1 MEPSASANRSISF
14 GSFRLFPA
22 QRLLLDSGN
31 PLRLGSRA
39 LDILIALVESA
50 GELVGKTE
58 LMARVWPDTIVVED
72 NLTVHVAALRR
83 ALSDGIGGN
92 RYLITIPGRGYCF
105 VAPVTE
111 EDVEQWPSPPA
122 SARYAH
128 NLPGFLTR
136 LIGRRGTMSRLI
148 EQSPAQRLLTIAGPG
163 GIGKTSVALAVAEEL
178 VPKFEHGVWM
188 VDLAPVRDPR
198 YVPSALSAAL
208 GLQGPSGDPMPGLLG
223 VLNDKNMLLLIDN
236 CEHLIEAAADLAVSV
251 LRHAPGVRILAT
263 SREPLRVE
271 GEQVHRLSGLES
283 PPPSALLT
291 AAEALAFP
299 AVQLFVERGAA
310 SMGEFELD
318 DADAP
323 LVAEICRKLD
333 GVPLAIEFAASRIDA
348 LGVRGIAARLE
359 EGLSALTGG
368 RRAALPRQHTM
379 RATLDWS
386 YGLLSEREQAVL
398 RRLSIFAGSF
408 TLRAAA
414 AVAAD
419 AVLPEGEIVDQVLE
433 LVAKSLIMADVRGAD
448 PRLRLL
454 ETTRAYARM
463 KLAESGEA
471 DAVGRRHAEYY
482 RSVPETAGFDQL
494 KLPAEPTALPS
505 SDMPRSST
513 RPPRSRS
520 RNQLLAPALNNSGEG
535 LAPAIA
541 EGKAIFVRT
550 YRVGRV

>member
-1 MEPSASANRSISF
+1 MEPSASANRSMSF

-39 LDILIALVESA
+39 LDILIALVERA

-58 LMARVWPDTIVVED
+58 LMARVWPDTVVVED

-83 ALSDGIGGN
+83 ALGDGIGGN

-105 VAPVTE
+105 VAPVTQ
-111 EDVEQWPSPPA
+111 EDVAPWPLQPA
-122 SARYAH
+122 GGRYAR
-128 NLPGFLTR
+128 NLPGVLMR
-136 LIGRRGTMSRLI
+136 LIGRRGTTSRLI
-148 EQSPAQRLLTIAGPG
+148 EQSAAQRLLTIVGPG
-163 GIGKTSVALAVAEEL
+163 GIGKTSVALAVAGEL
-178 VPKFEHGVWM
+178 APKFEHGVRM
-188 VDLAPVRDPR
+188 VDLAPLRDPR
-198 YVPSALSAAL
+198 LVPSALSAAL
-208 GLQGPSGDPMPGLLG
+208 GLQSPSGDPVPGLLA

-236 CEHLIEAAADLAVSV
+236 CEHLIEAAAGLAVSV

-263 SREPLRVE
+263 SRQPLRVE
-271 GEQVHRLSGLES
+271 GEHVHRLSGLES

-291 AAEALAFP
+291 AAEALAFA
-299 AVQLFVERGAA
+299 AVQLFVERAAA
-310 SMGEFELD
+310 SLGEFGLD

-368 RRAALPRQHTM
+368 RRAGLPRQHTM

-386 YGLLSEREQAVL
+386 YGLLSEREQAAL

-448 PRLRLL
+448 PHLRLF
-454 ETTRAYARM
+454 EATRAFARM

-471 DAVGRRHAEYY
+471 DAVGRRHAGYH
-482 RSVPETAGFDQL
+482 RSLLETAGLDQL
-494 KLPAEPTALPS
+494 KLPAALTAPPS
-505 SDMPRSST
+505 SDMPRSSA
-513 RPPRSRS
+513 RPPRPRS
-520 RNQLLAPALNNSGEG
+520 RTQHLAPALDKSGEG
-535 LAPAIA
+535 LVPAIA
-541 EGKAIFVRT
+541 DGKAIFLRT
-550 YRVGRV
+550 YRVGRA

>member
-1 MEPSASANRSISF
+1 MEPGTSANRSISF

-39 LDILIALVESA
+39 LDILIALVERA

-111 EDVEQWPSPPA
+111 EDVEHWPLQPA

-136 LIGRRGTMSRLI
+136 LIGRRGTTSRLI
-148 EQSPAQRLLTIAGPG
+148 EQSPAQRLLTIVGPG

-188 VDLAPVRDPR
+188 VDLAPLRDPR
-198 YVPSALSAAL
+198 LVPSALSAAL
-208 GLQGPSGDPMPGLLG
+208 GLQNPSGDPVPGLLA

-299 AVQLFVERGAA
+299 AVQLFVERAAA
-310 SMGEFELD
+310 SMGEFGLD

-368 RRAALPRQHTM
+368 RRTALPRQRTM

-448 PRLRLL
+448 PHLRLL

-471 DAVGRRHAEYY
+471 DAVGRYHAEYY
-482 RSVPETAGFDQL
+482 RSLPETAGLDQL
-494 KLPAEPTALPS
+494 KLPAEATAPPS

-520 RNQLLAPALNNSGEG
+520 RTQLLAPALNNSGEG

>member
-1 MEPSASANRSISF
+1 MEPSACANRSISF

-39 LDILIALVESA
+39 LDILIALVERA

-105 VAPVTE
+105 VAPVTVE
-111 EDVEQWPSPPA
+111 GVEQWPLQPA
-122 SARYAH
+122 GGRYAH
-128 NLPGFLTR
+128 NLPGFLMR
-136 LIGRRGTMSRLI
+136 LIGRRGTTGRLI
-148 EQSPAQRLLTIAGPG
+148 EQSPAQRLITIVGPG

-188 VDLAPVRDPR
+188 VDLAPLRDPR
-198 YVPSALSAAL
+198 LVPSALSAGL
-208 GLQGPSGDPMPGLLG
+208 GLQSPSGDPVPGLLA

-251 LRHAPGVRILAT
+251 LRHAPGLRILAT
-263 SREPLRVE
+263 SRQPLRVE

-299 AVQLFVERGAA
+299 AVQLFVERAAA
-310 SMGEFELD
+310 SMGEFGLD

-359 EGLSALTGG
+359 DGLSALTGG

-398 RRLSIFAGSF
+398 RRLSTFAGSF

-448 PRLRLL
+448 PHLRLL

-471 DAVGRRHAEYY
+471 DAVRRRHAGYY
-482 RSVPETAGFDQL
+482 RSLPETAGFDQL
-494 KLPAEPTALPS
+494 KLPAELTAPPS
-505 SDMPRSST
+505 SDMPRSRT

-520 RNQLLAPALNNSGEG
+520 RTQLLAPARKNSGEG
-535 LAPAIA
+535 LVPAIA

-550 YRVGRV
+550 YRVGRA